1 MAALHQQLIGLA
13 LARPALRDALGPVL
27 KRAGLSTLD
36 VAIFDF
42 VRNHFLKE
50 LTESYATACMYAS
63 SITKREPGYI
73 EGQLAQVQWRLK
85 FEIVHKGDGYDIE
98 TMLHVGTSFQDAQFH
113 KWETGQHESLDDLFE
128 AVDSKL
134 SDHVR

>member
-1 MAALHQQLIGLA
+1 MPLHHQLIGLA
-13 LARPALRDALGPVL
+13 LARPTLREALGPVL

-50 LTESYATACMYAS
+50 LTDAYATACDYNT
-63 SITKREPGYI
+63 SITKREPGYL
-73 EGQLAQVQWRLK
+73 EGQITQVQWRLK
-85 FEIVHKGDGYDIE
+85 FDIVHKGDGYDIE

-113 KWETGQHESLDDLFE
+113 KWETGQHESLEDLF
-128 AVDSKL
+128 AAIDQKL
-134 SDHVR
+134 SDHLK